1 MKNKSVLKW
10 IWTQILNQILSIV
23 PLNFQTI
30 LSSEFAFKT
39 TKKIKLPCKSPE
51 LHWITVIRYSNW
63 NSSKKNKTML
73 KRIGTVILIGS
84 FSVLPLRYAIYC
96 LLLNLVTFILSFES
110 ARKIQVSF
118 QVVQSPS
125 TYWNSLS
132 LLKSMSGLSYISGNV
147 PLYHLLSNF
156 QLS

>member
-1 MKNKSVLKW
+1 
-10 IWTQILNQILSIV
+10 
-23 PLNFQTI
+23 
-30 LSSEFAFKT
+30 
-39 TKKIKLPCKSPE
+39 
-51 LHWITVIRYSNW
+51 
-63 NSSKKNKTML
+63 ML

-125 TYWNSLS
+125 TY
-132 LLKSMSGLSYISGNV
+132 
-147 PLYHLLSNF
+147 
-156 QLS
+156 